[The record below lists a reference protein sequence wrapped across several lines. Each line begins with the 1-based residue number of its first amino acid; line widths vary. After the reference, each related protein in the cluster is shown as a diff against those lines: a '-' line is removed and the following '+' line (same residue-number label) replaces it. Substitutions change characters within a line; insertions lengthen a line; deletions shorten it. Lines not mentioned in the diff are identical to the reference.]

1 MTAHQRLSN
10 TPVKWLPEA
19 RSYNLS
25 SLESARDFVESMY
38 VPHTLNVL
46 TPGGEVNL
54 TVRSAWAGDTGLIYM
69 DYKERVQIS
78 PEPLDGFVL
87 VQIPL
92 AGEANMRIGK
102 RVIGSS
108 PGLATLPSAKQPS
121 VMQWG
126 RNNPHLCIYIDQDKL
141 NQIAASL
148 YGISQ
153 MDQDVHLGSSIDL
166 RSNEGARFLASL
178 EAFHWDI
185 GGTGNF
191 TQMARLSEEALI
203 GRLLLSTRNS
213 ISTALSAWDTAP
225 SKTVKKK
232 PSLAMDFKDLIDKHY
247 HEDVS
252 IGDFAERLSVSIR
265 TLQGATAKEFGL
277 SPRTILLHRRL
288 EASRDM
294 LIDPEYRKTPI
305 SEIALASGFNH
316 LGRFASAYRRHYNEL
331 PSQSRENS
339 S

>member
-1 MTAHQRLSN
+1 MNAHQQFPN
-10 TPVKWLPEA
+10 TPAKWLPEA
-19 RSYNLS
+19 PSHNFS
-25 SLESARDFVESMY
+25 TLESARDFVESMY
-38 VPHTLNVL
+38 VPHSLSVL

-54 TVRSAWAGDTGLIYM
+54 TVRSAWTGHTGLIYM
-69 DYKERVQIS
+69 DYKERVQIC
-78 PEPLDGFVL
+78 PEPLEGFVL

-102 RVIGSS
+102 RTIGSS
-108 PGLATLPSAKQPS
+108 PARATLPSGKQPS

-126 RNNPHLCIYIDQDKL
+126 RNNPHLCIYIDQVKL
-141 NQIAASL
+141 NHVATSL
-148 YGISQ
+148 YGITQ

-166 RSNEGARFLASL
+166 RSNEGARFLGAL
-178 EAFHWDI
+178 EAFHWDV

-213 ISTALSAWDTAP
+213 ISTALSAWDTTP
-225 SKTVKKK
+225 SETVKKK
-232 PSLAMDFKDLIDKHY
+232 SSLAMDFRDLIDKHY

-252 IGDFAERLSVSIR
+252 ISDFAVRLSVSIR
-265 TLQGATAKEFGL
+265 TLQAATAKEFDL

-294 LIDPEYRKTPI
+294 LIDPEFRQTPI
-305 SEIALASGFNH
+305 SEVALASGFNH

-331 PSQSRENS
+331 PSHTRENS
-339 S
+339 G